1 MVLNNNNVILC
12 RITKTA
18 KQDKVSYHDF
28 IHGMSELEEW
38 QN

>member
-1 MVLNNNNVILC
+1 MTYNKDSKARQGIV
-12 RITKTA
+12 
-18 KQDKVSYHDF
+18 HDI

>member
-1 MVLNNNNVILC
+1 MTYNNDSKARQGV
-12 RITKTA
+12 
-18 KQDKVSYHDF
+18 VHDI